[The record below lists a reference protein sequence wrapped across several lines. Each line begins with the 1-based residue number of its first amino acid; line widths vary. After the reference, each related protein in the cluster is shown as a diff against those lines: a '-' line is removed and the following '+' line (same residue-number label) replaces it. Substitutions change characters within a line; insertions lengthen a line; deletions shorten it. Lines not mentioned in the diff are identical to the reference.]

1 MMSSATEIYTNLA
14 WDASMGGGSG
24 FAGLFVLFFDSQ

>member
-1 MMSSATEIYTNLA
+1 MVTSTAEIYANLA

-24 FAGLFVLFFDSQ
+24 FAGLFVFLL